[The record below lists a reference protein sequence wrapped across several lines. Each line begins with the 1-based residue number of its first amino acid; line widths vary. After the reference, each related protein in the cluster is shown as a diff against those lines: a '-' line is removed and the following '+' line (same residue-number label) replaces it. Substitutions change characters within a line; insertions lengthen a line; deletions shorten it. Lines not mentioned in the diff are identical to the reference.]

1 LKFAR
6 TNLLSQSKRIG
17 IINMVIESTTGNL
30 LKAEAEALVNTV
42 NTVGVMGK
50 GIALQFRQAFPEMHR
65 AYQKACQAG
74 EVQLGKVQVFD
85 LGGLVGGPRWII
97 NFPTKGHWRA
107 RSRLSDIEA
116 GLQDLAGKIRE
127 LRIHT
132 VALPPLGCGN
142 GGLNWAEVRPRI
154 EKAFAAIPDV
164 HVLLYEP
171 AGAPGA
177 SVMPNRT
184 TRPRLTLGQA
194 ALVGLMDRYLKGLL
208 DPFVTLLEVQKLMYF
223 LKASGESLPRL
234 TFQKGSYGPYSPDL
248 RHGLIRME
256 RHLTRG
262 FGEGS
267 DNPTTP
273 IELVPGAVEVA
284 DKFLSCLPETRARME
299 RVAALIDGYE
309 DPYGM
314 ELLSS
319 VHWVMHHEVQ
329 ATQDSSEAVA
339 AVHRWNARKRRLLK
353 PEHLELAWQRLHD
366 KGWVTAC

>member
-1 LKFAR
+1 
-6 TNLLSQSKRIG
+6 
-17 IINMVIESTTGNL
+17 MVIEATRGNL
-30 LKAEAEALVNTV
+30 LKAEAQALVNTV

-65 AYQKACQAG
+65 AYEKACQAG

-116 GLQDLAGKIRE
+116 GLQDLTAKIRQ
-127 LRIHT
+127 LRIRSIA
-132 VALPPLGCGN
+132 VPPLGCGN

-154 EKAFAAIPDV
+154 EQAFAEIPDV

-171 AGAPGA
+171 VGAPESA
-177 SVMPNRT
+177 VMPNRT
-184 TRPRLTLGQA
+184 ACPRPTLGQA
-194 ALVGLMDRYLKGLL
+194 ALVALMDRYLKGLL
-208 DPFVTLLEVQKLMYF
+208 DPFVSLLEVHKLMYF
-223 LKASGESLPRL
+223 LKAAGENLPRL
-234 TFQKGSYGPYSPDL
+234 TFQKSFYGPYSPDL

-256 RHLTRG
+256 KHLTRG

-273 IELVPGAVEVA
+273 IELLPGAVEVA
-284 DKFLSCLPETRARME
+284 DEFLSSLPETRARME

-319 VHWVMHHEVQ
+319 VHWVMQHDPR
-329 ATQDSSEAVA
+329 ASQDFEEAVS
-339 AVHRWNARKRRLLK
+339 AVHSWNARKRRLLK
-353 PEHLELAWQRLHD
+353 SEHLKLAWQRLHD
-366 KGWVTAC
+366 QGWVTG